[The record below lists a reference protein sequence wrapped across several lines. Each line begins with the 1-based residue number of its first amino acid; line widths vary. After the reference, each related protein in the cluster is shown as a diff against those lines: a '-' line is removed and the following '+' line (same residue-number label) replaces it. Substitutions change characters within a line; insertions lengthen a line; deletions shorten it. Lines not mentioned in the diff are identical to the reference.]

1 MYVKNLL
8 PAVAVCYLAAGATF
22 TAAGRPTNASFSS
35 PPAQQSGDPQLTT
48 VKGTV
53 WLNSGKFVLRDE
65 SHRVWY
71 QLDDQRLAARF
82 EGEKVRVTGTLDAS
96 NKVIRVQNIEEDPV
110 QYK

>member
-1 MYVKNLL
+1 MYVRNLL
-8 PAVAVCYLAAGATF
+8 PAVAVLYLASGATVR
-22 TAAGRPTNASFSS
+22 AGHQTNA
-35 PPAQQSGDPQLTT
+35 PNGLPQAQQSDNAQFMT

-71 QLDDQRLAARF
+71 QLDDQRSAARF
-82 EGEKVRVTGTLDAS
+82 EGKEVRVTGTLDA
-96 NKVIRVQNIEEDPV
+96 NNVIHVQNIEEDRV